1 MTKMAIEIDI
11 KNENELL
18 RVCEN
23 NLKNAKSDTE
33 KTKLNNSISKIK
45 AEISRLEA
53 EEKAM

>member
-1 MTKMAIEIDI
+1 MAIEIDI

-23 NLKNAKSDTE
+23 NFKNAKNDTE
-33 KTKLNNSISKIK
+33 KAKLNNKISSLKS
-45 AEISRLEA
+45 EISRLEA